1 MENNWISLL
10 QNQNQLSKVI
20 ETNQYTEQFGLTL
33 SQQDAQLILDNR
45 KDELKVQRRVEF
57 GEGIAPKIIREFC
70 DSDYID
76 QNNYVNTIIR
86 LQEIFTCIKMR

>member
-33 SQQDAQLILDNR
+33 SQQDMMGIKVLTDMVNIKNLTSRNVGATSCILKR
-45 KDELKVQRRVEF
+45 
-57 GEGIAPKIIREFC
+57 
-70 DSDYID
+70 
-76 QNNYVNTIIR
+76 
-86 LQEIFTCIKMR
+86 

>member
-57 GEGIAPKIIREFC
+57 GEGLRQKLFVSFATQIILIR
-70 DSDYID
+70 
-76 QNNYVNTIIR
+76 IIMLIQLFDCR
-86 LQEIFTCIKMR
+86 RFFTYIKMR